1 MHCTII
7 AQQIQFIH
15 ANHSHRWKYVKCE
28 RKSPKNV
35 AMSLTDTKWER
46 EGKNWLI
53 TFVNQF
59 VSISYSTL
67 FAILPHISRNKS
79 HDSQSDQAFNS
90 WRCQID
96 CENKSDKQCYN
107 GWISNGKVWTFLFAA
122 VKMETWQ
129 IPAAKGHFSIIW
141 LKVNDSFIY
150 SHLIEITHVIDGY
163 RFIPNDASQLSYTFR
178 VEKRSIVSW
187 RKKKI
192 RGPARVIQAKKPF
205 PFGQHTHSFIK
216 KSLQKTENKESV
228 MMCVW
233 IAYGNW
239 GKILWWMTRLA
250 ISSVRSHICKFRC
263 CNWVS
268 VNIDTYYL
276 CVQPKWKL
284 LLEHGRL
291 KMSDCMLLAEIA
303 LFSTQFMHTKTLFLS
318 NMHVFCPAVTFK
330 PEALV
335 HYNVECVLFN
345 EKKEPSIFHVREY
358 EMLISITTFF
368 VCTFFVSAALR
379 SSIHKFHR
387 NQINSITTH

>member
-107 GWISNGKVWTFLFAA
+107 GWISNGKVWTFLFVA

-163 RFIPNDASQLSYTFR
+163 RFIPNDASQLS
-178 VEKRSIVSW
+178 
-187 RKKKI
+187 
-192 RGPARVIQAKKPF
+192 
-205 PFGQHTHSFIK
+205 
-216 KSLQKTENKESV
+216 
-228 MMCVW
+228 
-233 IAYGNW
+233 
-239 GKILWWMTRLA
+239 
-250 ISSVRSHICKFRC
+250 
-263 CNWVS
+263 
-268 VNIDTYYL
+268 
-276 CVQPKWKL
+276 
-284 LLEHGRL
+284 
-291 KMSDCMLLAEIA
+291 
-303 LFSTQFMHTKTLFLS
+303 
-318 NMHVFCPAVTFK
+318 
-330 PEALV
+330 
-335 HYNVECVLFN
+335 
-345 EKKEPSIFHVREY
+345 
-358 EMLISITTFF
+358 
-368 VCTFFVSAALR
+368 
-379 SSIHKFHR
+379 
-387 NQINSITTH
+387 